1 MIEQLTTLEVQEFI
15 KRHEHDDPSA
25 LMLQAR
31 KYPDLPFKEIVQQ
44 IQSRK
49 KASQKLPEWHGKQGV
64 IFPPPL
70 SMEQC
75 SSEVTARFKS
85 SLVFGKT
92 MADLTGG
99 AGIDTYYLSQSFQ
112 ECHYVEQN
120 ALLCAIAQHN
130 FGLFSRPIAV
140 HNLTAEAYL
149 GALKS
154 PLDFLYID
162 PARRGEGNSK
172 VFLLEDCTPDI
183 VSLQNILLNKA
194 ETVMIKTAPLLDI
207 HHAENKLDHIQS
219 IYIIAVAN
227 EVKEVLYVLHDR
239 PTATPLI
246 HAVNLSATNATF
258 SFTREEENAAD
269 VSYST
274 PLKYIYEPNKAILK
288 GGAFKLLCNRYGV
301 EKLHPN
307 SHLYTSDVLHE
318 FPGRAFEC
326 LAAVPYKKQAI
337 LPYLADKKANITT
350 RNFPD
355 TVQTIKKKMGIQDG
369 GETYLLAT
377 TNIEDR
383 PVVLVCKKV
392 GKPTF

>member
-1 MIEQLTTLEVQEFI
+1 
-15 KRHEHDDPSA
+15 
-25 LMLQAR
+25 
-31 KYPDLPFKEIVQQ
+31 
-44 IQSRK
+44 
-49 KASQKLPEWHGKQGV
+49 
-64 IFPPPL
+64 
-70 SMEQC
+70 
-75 SSEVTARFKS
+75 
-85 SLVFGKT
+85 

-99 AGIDTYYLSQSFQ
+99 TGIDTYYLSQSFQ

-140 HNLTAEAYL
+140 HNLSAEAYL

-183 VSLQNILLNKA
+183 VSLQKLLLEKA

-207 HHAENKLDHIQS
+207 HQAETKLSHIQS
-219 IYIIAVAN
+219 IYIVAVAN

-239 PTATPLI
+239 PTTTPLI

-288 GGAFKLLCNRYGV
+288 GGAFKLICNRFGV

>member
-15 KRHEHDDPSA
+15 KRHEHDDPSS

-85 SLVFGKT
+85 KLVAGKT
-92 MADLTGG
+92 MADITGG
-99 AGIDTYYLSQSFQ
+99 AGIDTYYLSQTFL
-112 ECHYVEQN
+112 ECHYVEQDP
-120 ALLCAIAQHN
+120 LLCAIAHHN
-130 FGLFSRPIAV
+130 FGLFSRSITV

-149 GALKS
+149 ASLET

-172 VFLLEDCTPDI
+172 VFLLEDCTPD
-183 VSLQNILLNKA
+183 VASLQNILLEKA

-207 HHAENKLDHIQS
+207 HQAETKLSHIQS
-219 IYIIAVAN
+219 IYIVAVAN
-227 EVKEVLYVLHDR
+227 EVKEVLYMLQNQ
-239 PTATPLI
+239 PTAAPLI
-246 HAVNLSATNATF
+246 HAVNLSATESTF
-258 SFTREEENAAD
+258 TFTRDEENAATAT
-269 VSYST
+269 YSM

-307 SHLYTSDVLHE
+307 SHLYTSEVLHE
-318 FPGRAFEC
+318 FPGRTFEC

-355 TVQTIKKKMGIQDG
+355 SVQTIRKKMGFQDG
-369 GETYLLAT
+369 GEMYLLAT

-383 PVVLVCKKV
+383 PVVLVCRKV
-392 GKPTF
+392 G